1 MHSLPLHLARMNS
14 WNSVW
19 KIGGVVLLA
28 YVIVRGFSTPLQPG
42 LVEASPTRLSPG
54 KTKVTLSAVG
64 QPFLRDQETLADFQ
78 LILRSEEEL
87 LKTQILD
94 ISEHRVTASINVPSV
109 LPSPALDAFLFTPS
123 SGTLFLGNAFF
134 VEDAAEGLIPAAFV
148 APAPD
153 EAAPLLGFSFPYQPN
168 IMESI
173 RNLLWHVPMWFAMFF
188 VMGIGFVA
196 SLAQLRT
203 GQVKWDHRAEAA
215 VRTGLVFGIL
225 GLVTGSLW
233 ARWTWGAWWVSDPQL
248 NGALVTVLLYSGY
261 MILRAAMD
269 DDERVGRL
277 SAVYN
282 VFAFIMLVVLLMVLP
297 RYTESLH
304 PGKDGN
310 PGFNS
315 YDLDNSLRAV
325 FYPAVIGWGAL
336 CYWIYSLRLRMNR
349 IEHHL
354 LTQ

>member
-1 MHSLPLHLARMNS
+1 MKGTLNLI
-14 WNSVW
+14 W
-19 KIGGVVLLA
+19 KWGSILLLA
-28 YVIVRGFSTPLQPG
+28 YVFLRGFSTPLQPG
-42 LVEASPTRLSPG
+42 LVSCSPSQLDLQEETI
-54 KTKVTLSAVG
+54 TLSAVG
-64 QPFLRDQETLADFQ
+64 QPFASEDAETGGFTV
-78 LILRSEEEL
+78 ILRSADQL
-87 LKTQILD
+87 LRTNITSVSPHD
-94 ISEHRVTASINVPSV
+94 IEVRVDVPDN
-109 LPSPALDAFLFTPS
+109 LPSRALDAFVFTPEA
-123 SGTLFLGNAFF
+123 GTLFLGNACF
-134 VEDAAEGLIPAAFV
+134 VEDAAKGDIPEEYRAT
-148 APAPD
+148 APD
-153 EAAPLLGFSFPYQPN
+153 DLHPKLGFSFPFQPN

-173 RNLLWHVPMWFAMFF
+173 RNLLLHVPMWFAMFF

-203 GQVKWDHRAEAA
+203 DRVLWDQRAEAA
-215 VRTGLVFGIL
+215 VRTGLVFGLL
-225 GLVTGSLW
+225 GLATGSLW

-261 MILRAAMD
+261 LILRAAMGD
-269 DDERVGRL
+269 DDRVGRL

-282 VFAFIMLVVLLMVLP
+282 VFAFVMLVILLMVLP

-336 CYWIYSLRLRMNR
+336 CYWMYTLRLRMNR
-349 IEHHL
+349 VAHNL
-354 LTQ
+354 LTK